1 MLRRC
6 SIPVARMLAVN
17 RLVIYSRVGCR
28 SKFKILQSVRVLV
41 TAHDPQTRPV
51 RICKSGRIC
60 RFQPRRPNSS
70 KRNNCRAIRI
80 LTAYYEITC
89 PRALAENPSNSLQ
102 LYLDIGIRYTET
114 GKILKWFPPILL
126 YMWVLSPELVLNL
139 VLNLAPMDTKFSTG
153 GDGSHPGKHGIAAET
168 GCSKTACSA
177 APHTS
182 QYVF

>member
-1 MLRRC
+1 MDCPAQIARR
-6 SIPVARMLAVN
+6 SE
-17 RLVIYSRVGCR
+17 LVE
-28 SKFKILQSVRVLV
+28 QQHD